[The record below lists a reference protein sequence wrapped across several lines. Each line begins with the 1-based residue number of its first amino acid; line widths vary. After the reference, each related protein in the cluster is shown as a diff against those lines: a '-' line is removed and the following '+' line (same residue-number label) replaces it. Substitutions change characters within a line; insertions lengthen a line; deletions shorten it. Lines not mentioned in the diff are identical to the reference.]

1 MSPEGIPTPRTD
13 QLWKELCEG
22 MRDKKDVTATQVALG
37 MCKLSDQLETEL
49 HCANQK
55 LQAIRELVEKSEGL
69 NYDMIPLSYFTKI
82 LNS

>member
-1 MSPEGIPTPRTD
+1 MSTEGIPTPRTD

-22 MRDKKDVTATQVALG
+22 MKDKGDVTATQVALG

-55 LQAIRELVEKSEGL
+55 LQAIRELVEKAQAL
-69 NYDMIPLSYFTKI
+69 NLDLLPLNSFTKI